1 VPKKQTPEFTFAR
14 EQTDDEAARAEI
26 LRLRARGLARQA
38 AMDPKDGLG
47 L

>member
-1 VPKKQTPEFTFAR
+1 MPKKQTPEFTFAP